1 MVSDGIAVALLAL
14 LAVGWAWLLRDHAPG
29 SWPRSLAILL
39 PVATLVAVGVVRTGA
54 ATFLWRGLGAAEWWL
69 PAALGAVATVV
80 LLLARRAGATWV
92 GASWLAGAVFLVG
105 LTTLPS
111 GGDGPA
117 LAADPVS
124 RLRSCVTAEHRLSVL
139 GVTLGAATP
148 AGVAPAGARPEG
160 ARPEGARPVMA
171 IAAPPRTSVTS
182 HGLAGVT
189 SARVPTSMPALDG
202 RKLATDQ
209 LPNVALFVPLGI
221 GVAAI
226 TRRRTRWWIALAVV
240 TSVGIESYQAVF
252 TSRTCSTV
260 DVATNAL
267 GVLAGWAAHAVA
279 TRRLSGR

>member
-1 MVSDGIAVALLAL
+1 MVSDVVAVALLGL

-29 SWPRSLAILL
+29 SWPRSLTILL
-39 PVATLVAVGVVRTGA
+39 PVAALVAVGVVRTGA
-54 ATFLWRGLGAAEWWL
+54 ATFLWRGVGAAEWWL

-92 GASWLAGAVFLVG
+92 GATWLAGAVFLVG

-124 RLRSCVTAEHRLSVL
+124 RLRSCVTAEHQISFL
-139 GVTLGAATP
+139 GVRP
-148 AGVAPAGARPEG
+148 AV
-160 ARPEGARPVMA
+160 ARPVMA
-171 IAAPPRTSVTS
+171 VAARPRTSVTS
-182 HGLAGVT
+182 HGLTGVT
-189 SARVPTSMPALDG
+189 SARVPTSLPALDG

-226 TRRRTRWWIALAVV
+226 ARRRTRWWIALAIV

-267 GVLAGWAAHAVA
+267 GVLVGWAAHAVT